1 MRKIGLLCGVIA
13 AATLTGCGT
22 QGGMR
27 IENVSLNA
35 PTCENT
41 QRCFIPVTVVGCA
54 VTIPEEKKDIVMKGR
69 NVTIV
74 WELVPNS
81 IQNGYRFDPSKGAV
95 LKPST
100 PDNGHWYT
108 GKQFSGQTPIGGG
121 TAYLWIN
128 RNSDWDAYLYSIN
141 IIDTANG
148 GSACKELDPRFINN

>member
-1 MRKIGLLCGVIA
+1 MRMIGLLCGVIA

-27 IENVSLNA
+27 IENLSLTA
-35 PTCENT
+35 LTCDNT
-41 QRCFIPVTVVGCA
+41 QRCLIPVTVVGCV

-69 NVTIV
+69 NITIV
-74 WELVPNS
+74 WELVPAS

-95 LKPST
+95 LKAST

-108 GKQFSGQTPIGGG
+108 GKQFSGQTPILGG
-121 TAYLWIN
+121 TGYLWID

-148 GSACKELDPRFINN
+148 NRPCPALDPRFVNN